1 MKIILSLVTAGKR
14 TDSACSGF
22 KYYSFEL
29 FSQSMFGFPVIK
41 TQENRVFSDGLDCSC
56 KKAIS
61 QLLNR
66 RSNTYILYGLDLD
79 FRT

>member
-1 MKIILSLVTAGKR
+1 
-14 TDSACSGF
+14 
-22 KYYSFEL
+22 
-29 FSQSMFGFPVIK
+29 MFGSGSVIK
-41 TQENRVFSDGLDCSC
+41 AQENRVFSDGLDCSC
-56 KKAIS
+56 EKAIS